1 MCLYLHASRMKSSFS
16 VMVKEYI
23 SGKHTI
29 VLGFPPNSA
38 YLASISPK
46 VLVTDNLPGK
56 ARKGPKI
63 N

>member
-1 MCLYLHASRMKSSFS
+1 MKSSFS
-16 VMVKEYI
+16 VIVKEYI

-38 YLASISPK
+38 YFASISPK

-56 ARKGPKI
+56 ARKGPSI